1 MDTHD
6 KITEEIDINDAES
19 RLLKSALRLFS
30 EKGYEGTSIRE
41 IIEGAGVTRPV
52 LYYYFTN
59 KEDLFRRL
67 LEPALA
73 EYTRTLVNIRE
84 NYSEAVG
91 RLKAIARATFDFA
104 ENNPQAVRLILQLYF
119 SPPKCGPKLDKSI
132 YRLRRFRLLEEI
144 MQEGLDKG
152 ELAGGDAQSLAL
164 ALIGMMDTFVT
175 AKSYLPETHLSS
187 EAAEGLIDLFYYGA
201 CYKENPPSILIS
213 PFKYV

>member
-1 MDTHD
+1 MEQNFT
-6 KITEEIDINDAES
+6 AERDVNEAET
-19 RLLKSALRLFS
+19 RLLQSALQLFS

-73 EYTRTLVNIRE
+73 EYTQNLLSIRE
-84 NYSEAVG
+84 NYFEVIG
-91 RLKAIARATFDFA
+91 RLKAIARATFAFA
-104 ENNPQAVRLILQLYF
+104 EKNPQAVRLILQLYF

-144 MQEGLDKG
+144 MQDGLDRA

-175 AKSYLPETHLSS
+175 AKSYLTDTHLSS
-187 EAAEGLIDLFYYGA
+187 EAADGLIDLFYYGA
-201 CYKENPPSILIS
+201 CYKENPPSILES

>member
-1 MDTHD
+1 MNEH
-6 KITEEIDINDAES
+6 ITETRESNEAEL
-19 RLLKSALRLFS
+19 RLLESALGLFS

-52 LYYYFTN
+52 LYYYFAN

-67 LEPALA
+67 LEPALS
-73 EYTRTLVNIRE
+73 EYTQLLRSIRE
-84 NYSEAVG
+84 NYPEVVG
-91 RLKAIARATFDFA
+91 RLKAIARATFMFA

-132 YRLRRFRLLEEI
+132 YRLRRFRLLEDI

-152 ELAGGDAQSLAL
+152 ELAGGDAQSLTL
-164 ALIGMMDTFVT
+164 MFIGVMDTYT
-175 AKSYLPETHLSS
+175 AAKSYLPNTHLSP
-187 EAAEGLIDLFYYGA
+187 EVAEGLVDLFYYGA
-201 CYKENPPSILIS
+201 CYKENPPTMLVS

>member
-1 MDTHD
+1 MNE
-6 KITEEIDINDAES
+6 KNNEGRVGNDAET
-19 RLLKSALRLFS
+19 RLLESALTLFA
-30 EKGYEGTSIRE
+30 EKGYEGSSIRE

-73 EYTRTLVNIRE
+73 EYTRSLQEIRE
-84 NYSEAVG
+84 SYAEVVG
-91 RLKAIARATFDFA
+91 RLKAIVRQTFIFT
-104 ENNPQAVRLILQLYF
+104 ENNPKAVRLILQLYF
-119 SPPKCGPKLDKSI
+119 SPPKGGPKLDKSI

-144 MQEGLDKG
+144 MQEGLDNG

-164 ALIGMMDTFVT
+164 ILIGMMDAYIM
-175 AKSYLPETHLSS
+175 AKSYLPERHLSP
-187 EAAEGLIDLFYYGA
+187 ELAEGLVDIFYYGT
-201 CYKENPPSILIS
+201 CYKENPPSTLQS

>member
-1 MDTHD
+1 MQTN
-6 KITEEIDINDAES
+6 NDAET
-19 RLLKSALRLFS
+19 RLLESALTLFS

-41 IIEGAGVTRPV
+41 IIEGANVTRPV

-73 EYTRTLVNIRE
+73 EYTRSLQEIQDSYAEVI
-84 NYSEAVG
+84 G
-91 RLKAIARATFDFA
+91 RLKAIVRETFRFT
-104 ENNPQAVRLILQLYF
+104 EKNPKGVRLILQLYF
-119 SPPKCGPKLDKSI
+119 SPPKGGPKLDKSI

-164 ALIGMMDTFVT
+164 ILIGMMDAYIM
-175 AKSYLPETHLSS
+175 AKSYLPDRHLSA
-187 EAAEGLIDLFYYGA
+187 ELAEGLVDLFYWGA
-201 CYKENPPSILIS
+201 CYKENPPTILQG

>member
-1 MDTHD
+1 MQTN
-6 KITEEIDINDAES
+6 NDAET
-19 RLLKSALRLFS
+19 RLLESALTLFS

-41 IIEGAGVTRPV
+41 IIEGANVTRPV

-73 EYTRTLVNIRE
+73 EYTRSLQEIQDSYAEVI
-84 NYSEAVG
+84 G
-91 RLKAIARATFDFA
+91 RLKAIVRETFRFT
-104 ENNPQAVRLILQLYF
+104 EKNPKGVRLILQLYF
-119 SPPKCGPKLDKSI
+119 SPPKGGPKLDKSI

-164 ALIGMMDTFVT
+164 ILIGMMDAYIM
-175 AKSYLPETHLSS
+175 AKSYLPDRHLSS
-187 EAAEGLIDLFYYGA
+187 ELAEGLVDLFYWGA
-201 CYKENPPSILIS
+201 CYKENPPTILQS

>member
-1 MDTHD
+1 MEQHFS
-6 KITEEIDINDAES
+6 EEREVNEAEI
-19 RLLKSALRLFS
+19 RLLESALNLFS

-73 EYTRTLVNIRE
+73 EYTKALLSARE
-84 NYSEAVG
+84 HYSEVIG
-91 RLKAIARATFDFA
+91 RLKAVARATFAFA
-104 ENNPQAVRLILQLYF
+104 ERNPQAVRLILQLYF

-132 YRLRRFRLLEEI
+132 YRLRRFRFLEEI
-144 MQEGLDKG
+144 MQDGLDRA

-164 ALIGMMDTFVT
+164 TLIGMMDTFVT
-175 AKSYLPETHLSS
+175 SKSYLPNTHLSS

-201 CYKENPPSILIS
+201 CYKENPPSVLVS

>member
-1 MDTHD
+1 MQTN
-6 KITEEIDINDAES
+6 NDAET
-19 RLLKSALRLFS
+19 RLLESALTLFS

-41 IIEGAGVTRPV
+41 IIEGANVTRPV

-73 EYTRTLVNIRE
+73 EYTRSLQEIQDSYAEVI
-84 NYSEAVG
+84 G
-91 RLKAIARATFDFA
+91 RLKAIVRETFRFT
-104 ENNPQAVRLILQLYF
+104 EKNPKGVRLILQLYF
-119 SPPKCGPKLDKSI
+119 SPPKGGPKLDKSI

-164 ALIGMMDTFVT
+164 ILIGMMDAYIM
-175 AKSYLPETHLSS
+175 AKSYLPDRHLSA
-187 EAAEGLIDLFYYGA
+187 ELAEGLVDLFYWGA
-201 CYKENPPSILIS
+201 CYKENPPTILQS

>member
-1 MDTHD
+1 MEQHFSEDR
-6 KITEEIDINDAES
+6 EVNEAET
-19 RLLKSALRLFS
+19 RLLQSALNLFS

-73 EYTRTLVNIRE
+73 EYTKALLSARE
-84 NYSEAVG
+84 SYAEVIG
-91 RLKAIARATFDFA
+91 RLKAVARATFDFA
-104 ENNPQAVRLILQLYF
+104 ERNPQAVRLILQLYF

-132 YRLRRFRLLEEI
+132 YRLRRFRFLEEI
-144 MQEGLDKG
+144 MQDGLDRA

-164 ALIGMMDTFVT
+164 TLIGMMDTFVT
-175 AKSYLPETHLSS
+175 SKSYLPNTHLST

-201 CYKENPPSILIS
+201 CYKENPPSILVS
-213 PFKYV
+213 PFRYV

>member
-1 MDTHD
+1 MEQNFA
-6 KITEEIDINDAES
+6 EEREINEAET
-19 RLLKSALRLFS
+19 RLLESALKLFS

-41 IIEGAGVTRPV
+41 IIEGAEVTRPV

-73 EYTRTLVNIRE
+73 EYTKTLLSVRE

-91 RLKAIARATFDFA
+91 RLKAIARATFSFA
-104 ENNPQAVRLILQLYF
+104 EANPQAVRLILQLYF
-119 SPPKCGPKLDKSI
+119 SPPKGGPKLDKSI

-144 MQEGLDKG
+144 MQEGLDRA

-164 ALIGMMDTFVT
+164 TLIGMMDTFVT
-175 AKSYLPETHLSS
+175 SKSYLPDTHLSP
-187 EAAEGLIDLFYYGA
+187 EAAEGLIDLFFYGA
-201 CYKENPPSILIS
+201 CYKEHPVANLVS